1 MRHIDDGFTYEF
13 YEYEQDVINYYR
25 KKSDYDTEESERRFR
40 EMKVALLDDEYGE
53 MTFSY
58 GTF

>member
-1 MRHIDDGFTYEF
+1 MRHIDDGFSYDF
-13 YEYEQDVINYYR
+13 YAFQQDVIDYYR
-25 KKSDYDTEESERRFR
+25 RKSDYDTEESERQFR
-40 EMKVALLDDEYGE
+40 EMKVSVLEDDGE